1 MRFPLR
7 SGRFAIAETAAAV
20 ALAAVLSGCYSFS
33 GGGGFPSDVRTIYIA
48 PFENQT
54 VQFDLEQQ
62 VFRRLTEALPRA
74 LGLRARGE
82 QAADAIVRG
91 RIVRYED
98 AAQSY
103 RPGQQGGSAQDVLHQ
118 VSIVVS
124 IEFIHVRQ
132 NLILWESSGVTGRGE
147 YRPDSQSDEVART
160 KALDALVQQ
169 IIDGAQSQW

>member
-1 MRFPLR
+1 MRFPSG
-7 SGRFAIAETAAAV
+7 SGRSAIVEATAAAAV
-20 ALAAVLSGCYSFS
+20 VAVLAGCYSFS
-33 GGGGFPSDVRTIYIA
+33 GGGGFPSEVRTIYIA

-74 LGLRARGE
+74 LGLRAAGE
-82 QAADAIVRG
+82 QNADAIVRG

-103 RPGQQGGSAQDVLHQ
+103 RPGQQGAVQDVLHQ
-118 VSIVVS
+118 VSIVVA
-124 IEFIHVRQ
+124 IEFLDVRR
-132 NLILWESSGVTGRGE
+132 NLILWESQGVTGRGE

>member
-1 MRFPLR
+1 MRFLPR
-7 SGRFAIAETAAAV
+7 SGRFAIVEAAAAAAV
-20 ALAAVLSGCYSFS
+20 VLAACYSFS
-33 GGGGFPSDVRTIYIA
+33 GGGGFPSEVRTIYIA

-74 LGLRARGE
+74 LGLRTAGE
-82 QAADAIVRG
+82 QNADAIVRG

-103 RPGQQGGSAQDVLHQ
+103 RPGQQGSVQDVLHQ
-118 VSIVVS
+118 VSIVVA
-124 IEFIHVRQ
+124 IEFIDVKQ
-132 NLILWESSGVTGRGE
+132 NLVLWESQGVTGRGE